1 MTATEVDCPICAR
14 TYRRLAARGRPA
26 PRAPRPAAIGAAAG
40 RAALG
45 GLRLAHGGGTR
56 CPICGAVHAE
66 SELEAEFEL
75 MVNPVRRIYPDAMMA
90 HIGHAAT
97 EAESEAEAEA
107 FIGALVPI
115 AARLIPRAAPVIM
128 RAAPQLVRALSGVT
142 RTLRRSP
149 ATRPLVRAIPEV
161 MRRTVA
167 GVADQVARG
176 RPVTPQSAVRLLARN
191 TSQVLGNP
199 QAAVRA
205 YRRTQALDRRYHA
218 ATCPHVRAAARPRPA
233 PLPRVRT
240 PR

>member
-1 MTATEVDCPICAR
+1 MRATDVDCPICAR
-14 TYRRLAARGRPA
+14 AYRRLATRGRPA
-26 PRAPRPAAIGAAAG
+26 PRAPRPAVIGAAAG
-40 RAALG
+40 RAAMG
-45 GLRLAHGGGTR
+45 GLRLAHGGATR
-56 CPICGAVHAE
+56 CPICGSVHRE
-66 SELEAEFEL
+66 SELEAEFEQ

-107 FIGALVPI
+107 FIGALVPV
-115 AARLIPRAAPVIM
+115 AARLIPRVAPVVM

-149 ATRPLVRAIPEV
+149 TTRPLVRAIPEV

-176 RPVTPQSAVRLLARN
+176 RPVTPQSAVRILARN
-191 TSQVLGNP
+191 TSRVLGDP

-205 YRRTQALDRRYHA
+205 YRRTQALDRRYHL
-218 ATCPHVRAAARPRPA
+218 ATCPHVRAGARPRPA
-233 PLPRVRT
+233 PMPRGVAVR
-240 PR
+240 